1 MAAPT
6 LAKAA
11 PPTGTAQPPVGGPPT
26 IRDAFLAGYAAA
38 GGPPELALHFVD
50 VVIPCEDPRWDLDPV
65 GHHAGLT
72 QFAPETWAKA
82 ARPGADYRDP
92 WEQGY
97 AVGTWIG
104 PMGVDPAGSG
114 GWAAC
119 W

>member
-1 MAAPT
+1 MAGPT

-11 PPTGTAQPPVGGPPT
+11 PSTGTGQPPAGGPPT

-50 VVIPCEDPRWDLDPV
+50 VVIPCEDPRWDVADV
-65 GHHAGLT
+65 SAAGHLGLL
-72 QFAPETWAKA
+72 QFAPQSWDTVSGMTGFYDWTSA
-82 ARPGADYRDP
+82 

-97 AVGTWIG
+97 NG
-104 PMGVDPAGSG
+104 GVWASITDPATQWS
-114 GWAAC
+114 C